1 MQKLYTY
8 FIHSPPHFHS
18 QNHLFFLQSD
28 KSTNKTRVRAHNNSL
43 LRMYWRSHLFVLLLS
58 FDYTEMPSPHR
69 SSAEPS
75 LSQRR
80 KLGKSMPNL
89 RQLVE
94 SKRTPQ

>member
-18 QNHLFFLQSD
+18 RNHLFFLQSD

-43 LRMYWRSHLFVLLLS
+43 LHMYWRSSLIVLKQS
-58 FDYTEMPSPHR
+58 FDSTEIPSPHR

-75 LSQRR
+75 PSKRR
-80 KLGKSMPNL
+80 RLVIETASL